1 MGWKERKAVRKKVA
15 SERIK
20 ELLKFSEL
28 HKNDQILSKNS
39 IRTAVAISRRHKIRI
54 PSRSKRKFCKK
65 CFTVFIPKK
74 TVRIRTVKGKLKYT
88 CLNCGNIKRT
98 PYTKDKKLQHN
109 AKNESYNN
117 TNVY

>member
-65 CFTVFIPKK
+65 CFTMFIPNK
-74 TVRIRTVKGKLKYT
+74 TVRIRTGKGKVTYT
-88 CLNCGNIKRT
+88 CLNCGHIKRI
-98 PYTKDKKLQHN
+98 PYTKEKKIQNN
-109 AKNESYNN
+109 AKNES
-117 TNVY
+117 